1 MKVCIRFIAAVFIL
15 VLSAVSALAQT
26 TRVKG
31 RVTDASTGE
40 GVPFVAVYFEG
51 TTIGV
56 SSDLDGYYMLETRD
70 ANVRVLSAALLGY
83 ETASVEV
90 VPRKF
95 TEVNFRLK
103 PVYDNLKAAIVKPDN
118 RYMKWILRN
127 IDAAKDRNNP
137 ELRDRYDCELYTK
150 MELDITHP
158 DDNIKK
164 STLLRKNFG
173 FIFDYVD
180 TSVVSGV
187 PYLPVMMSET
197 HSHIWHQRDPEM
209 RHEEIHANRIS
220 GMEDQTVAAQFT
232 GNLHM
237 KVNFYNN
244 YINIFDVEMP
254 SPLSRVGLMYY
265 NYFLIDSL
273 HIDGRKTWKIRF
285 HPVKSIS
292 SPAFDGEM
300 SIDCKD
306 FALREMH
313 CKLKKGANVNWVRDL
328 VVDQES
334 RLVQDSIWFWKM
346 DKIYADFSVVK
357 KDSSKM
363 ISFLGTRQSE
373 YSEPA
378 FDGVKQPGV
387 GLVSGNVQVA
397 KDALDKDEAYWNAIR
412 PYELTQKEQNIYHMV
427 DSIKNVPLYH
437 DIYNTIDMIIN
448 GYWKAGKLSYGP
460 YAKVISFNPLEGVR
474 LQGGIRT
481 TKEFSRKVRL
491 TAYAAYGF
499 KDKAFK
505 GGLTGEY
512 FFSVAPMRK
521 ITATVKR
528 DVVQLGRGSKGFA
541 ESSILSSIF
550 SKPGARKLSPLNEY
564 SISYE
569 HEWNPSVTTLLS
581 LEARRIFSNQF
592 VPMVRPD
599 GSDINSIGMNMLR
612 MTNRFSWDET
622 VTRGVFE
629 KLYVATKYPII
640 IIDLSGSLKGIG
652 ENEYSFFRAEGSINY
667 KLQLPPMGTS
677 KITLSGG
684 KIIGQV
690 PYPFLK
696 LHEGNGSYFFD
707 KTAFSCMEYYEFA
720 SDTWITLFWEHN
732 FKGFFL
738 GKIPLLKRLQWREN
752 FTLKAAYGTV
762 NARNDGRMGK
772 QSVFEAPML
781 FPAGMNTLDKPY
793 VEMGVGISNILKII
807 RVDCFWRC
815 THRERENP
823 VTGEMEPVNGRFV
836 LNFGLELRF

>member
-1 MKVCIRFIAAVFIL
+1 MKVYIRFITTVFLLI
-15 VLSAVSALAQT
+15 LSAVSALAQT

-70 ANVRVLSAALLGY
+70 ASVRVLSAALLGY

-164 STLLRKNFG
+164 SALLRKNFG

-273 HIDGRKTWKIRF
+273 YIDGRKTWKIRF

-334 RLVQDSIWFWKM
+334 RRVQDS
-346 DKIYADFSVVK
+346 
-357 KDSSKM
+357 
-363 ISFLGTRQSE
+363 
-373 YSEPA
+373 
-378 FDGVKQPGV
+378 PG
-387 GLVSGNVQVA
+387 
-397 KDALDKDEAYWNAIR
+397 
-412 PYELTQKEQNIYHMV
+412 H
-427 DSIKNVPLYH
+427 
-437 DIYNTIDMIIN
+437 
-448 GYWKAGKLSYGP
+448 
-460 YAKVISFNPLEGVR
+460 
-474 LQGGIRT
+474 
-481 TKEFSRKVRL
+481 
-491 TAYAAYGF
+491 TA
-499 KDKAFK
+499 
-505 GGLTGEY
+505 E
-512 FFSVAPMRK
+512 
-521 ITATVKR
+521 
-528 DVVQLGRGSKGFA
+528 
-541 ESSILSSIF
+541 
-550 SKPGARKLSPLNEY
+550 
-564 SISYE
+564 
-569 HEWNPSVTTLLS
+569 
-581 LEARRIFSNQF
+581 
-592 VPMVRPD
+592 
-599 GSDINSIGMNMLR
+599 
-612 MTNRFSWDET
+612 
-622 VTRGVFE
+622 
-629 KLYVATKYPII
+629 
-640 IIDLSGSLKGIG
+640 
-652 ENEYSFFRAEGSINY
+652 
-667 KLQLPPMGTS
+667 
-677 KITLSGG
+677 
-684 KIIGQV
+684 
-690 PYPFLK
+690 
-696 LHEGNGSYFFD
+696 
-707 KTAFSCMEYYEFA
+707 
-720 SDTWITLFWEHN
+720 
-732 FKGFFL
+732 
-738 GKIPLLKRLQWREN
+738 
-752 FTLKAAYGTV
+752 
-762 NARNDGRMGK
+762 
-772 QSVFEAPML
+772 
-781 FPAGMNTLDKPY
+781 
-793 VEMGVGISNILKII
+793 
-807 RVDCFWRC
+807 
-815 THRERENP
+815 
-823 VTGEMEPVNGRFV
+823 
-836 LNFGLELRF
+836 